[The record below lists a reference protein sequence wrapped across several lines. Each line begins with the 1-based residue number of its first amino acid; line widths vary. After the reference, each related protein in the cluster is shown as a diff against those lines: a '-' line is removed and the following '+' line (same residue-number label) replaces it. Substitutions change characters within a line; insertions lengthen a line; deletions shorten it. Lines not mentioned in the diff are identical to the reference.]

1 MNQFAQALSAQ
12 NQSQSAR
19 NHTAPGMSMAQLGQA
34 AHNQFANTYAQQY
47 AQQWQHQQYNA
58 GRFNQMAAER
68 QHKFM
73 IDGRTMTFEQFLDE
87 VAPEPGAMRTFLTL
101 KYQR

>member
-1 MNQFAQALSAQ
+1 MFNSLLGSSHLAA
-12 NQSQSAR
+12 SQ
-19 NHTAPGMSMAQLGQA
+19 QA
-34 AHNQFANTYAQQY
+34 AGLQNAYNQHQTAAGQHAANMYAQQF
-47 AQQWQHQQYNA
+47 QHANA
-58 GRFNQMAAER
+58 ALQKH

-73 IDGRTMTFEQFLDE
+73 IDGRTMTFDQFLDE

>member
-1 MNQFAQALSAQ
+1 MNIFAQALPAQ
-12 NQSQSAR
+12 QSAM
-19 NHTAPGMSMAQLGQA
+19 NLH
-34 AHNQFANTYAQQY
+34 AQQY

-58 GRFNQMAAER
+58 VMFNQMAAER
-68 QHKFM
+68 QHRFM

>member
-1 MNQFAQALSAQ
+1 MN
-12 NQSQSAR
+12 
-19 NHTAPGMSMAQLGQA
+19 H
-34 AHNQFANTYAQQY
+34 AQQY
-47 AQQWQHQQYNA
+47 AQQWQYQHQQYNA
-58 GRFNQMAAER
+58 VMFNQMAAER
-68 QHKFM
+68 QHRFM

>member
-1 MNQFAQALSAQ
+1 MNQFAQPLPAQ
-12 NQSQSAR
+12 QSA
-19 NHTAPGMSMAQLGQA
+19 M
-34 AHNQFANTYAQQY
+34 NQHAQQY
-47 AQQWQHQQYNA
+47 AQQWQYQQYKA
-58 GRFNQMAAER
+58 GMFNQMAAER

-73 IDGRTMTFEQFLDE
+73 IDGRTMTFDQFLDE